1 VSLTPT
7 LVEAHDDDALPPAKT
22 ETATFGLGCFWGP
35 DAWFGAQDG
44 VVRTRV
50 GYAGGTRPDPTYHAL
65 GDHTEVVQ
73 VDYDPDRLSYK
84 DLLAWVFD
92 RHDPHTQT
100 ATTQYQNVVLAASE
114 AQHDALVTYLESAGF
129 APQTV
134 ETRLERLPEFC
145 PAEDYHQKYTL
156 RGTATLFEP
165 LKTAGYDDVAV
176 RESPAAAALN
186 GVAAGH
192 DLAPDHPLRVALD
205 RAPGE
210 A

>member
-1 VSLTPT
+1 MVRGARRS
-7 LVEAHDDDALPPAKT
+7 
-22 ETATFGLGCFWGP
+22 GP
-35 DAWFGAQDG
+35 DAG
-44 VVRTRV
+44 
-50 GYAGGTRPDPTYHAL
+50 AL

-73 VDYDPDRLSYK
+73 VDYDPDRLSYE

-114 AQHDALVTYLESAGF
+114 AQHDALVTYLESAGL

-134 ETRLERLPEFC
+134 ETRLERLPAFH
-145 PAEDYHQKYTL
+145 PAEDYHQKYSL
-156 RGTATLFEP
+156 RGTAPLFEA
-165 LKTAGYDDVAV
+165 LETAGYDDTAV

>member
-1 VSLTPT
+1 MSLTPT

-35 DAWFGAQDG
+35 DARFGAQNG

-50 GYAGGTRPDPTYHAL
+50 GYAGGTRADPTYHAL
-65 GDHTEVVQ
+65 GNHTEVVQ
-73 VDYDPDRLSYK
+73 IDYDPDRLSYE
-84 DLLAWVFD
+84 DLLAQVFD
-92 RHDPHTQT
+92 RHDPHAQT

-114 AQHDALVTYLESAGF
+114 AQHNALVAYLESAGL
-129 APQTV
+129 APETV
-134 ETRLERLPEFC
+134 ETRLERLSTFH
-145 PAEDYHQKYTL
+145 PAEDYHQKYSL
-156 RGTATLFEP
+156 RGTATLLEAFEE
-165 LKTAGYDDVAV
+165 AGYDDAAI

-205 RAPGE
+205 RAPGKT
-210 A
+210 